1 MAFTGKE
8 RIRAGLRLL
17 YGWLIGRR
25 TEVLSPCAF
34 LLRPGE
40 PAREKRMDNAIIQTG
55 RDIVHVH
62 REQARSYIGGRRSA
76 GTRSGYHSLYSS
88 RERSLVSKIKALR
101 LYNPGIQGD
110 FSLSYAPF
118 ENARKIKMLEA
129 SLSQLEQLVSDLVQ
143 QNQNLA
149 AELAQAKDENESL
162 QLSLMEHEEKQ
173 GATAARIQALVER
186 VSAGPVSA

>member
-1 MAFTGKE
+1 M
-8 RIRAGLRLL
+8 
-17 YGWLIGRR
+17 
-25 TEVLSPCAF
+25 P
-34 LLRPGE
+34 
-40 PAREKRMDNAIIQTG
+40 
-55 RDIVHVH
+55 
-62 REQARSYIGGRRSA
+62 
-76 GTRSGYHSLYSS
+76 
-88 RERSLVSKIKALR
+88 VSKIKALR

-118 ENARKIKMLEA
+118 EKARKIKMLEA

-143 QNQNLA
+143 QNQNLS

-162 QLSLMEHEEKQ
+162 QLSLMEQEEKQ